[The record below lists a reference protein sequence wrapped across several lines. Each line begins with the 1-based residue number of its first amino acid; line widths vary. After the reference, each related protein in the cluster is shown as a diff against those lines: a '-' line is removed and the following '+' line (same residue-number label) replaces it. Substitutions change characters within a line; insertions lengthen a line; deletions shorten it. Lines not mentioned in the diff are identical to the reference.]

1 VRREVYRKSIHIAS
15 VALPLLVWLVPRSVA
30 ILVLVPAVAVA
41 LLIEALRLRFR
52 GPRYLFLRRTRTLL
66 RHRERRRLTGA
77 TWMATAYALALLF
90 FPTPIAV
97 LAMLY
102 NGLGDAAA
110 ALVGRRW
117 GRHRTRSGKS
127 LEGMGAALVVNLAI
141 GVLIPGILLLPAIL
155 GALAAA
161 LLELADLPP
170 DDNLWVVLGGGTV
183 VWAGMAAL
191 G

>member
-1 VRREVYRKSIHIAS
+1 LRREVYRKLIHIAS
-15 VALPLLVWLVPRSVA
+15 IALPLLVWVVPREVA
-30 ILVLVPAVAVA
+30 LAVLVPAALVA
-41 LLIEALRLRFR
+41 LLVEALRLSLR
-52 GPRYLFLRRTRTLL
+52 GPRYHFLSRTRTLL

-77 TWMATAYALALLF
+77 TYMALAYALALVF
-90 FPTPIAV
+90 FATPVAV

-117 GRHRTRSGKS
+117 GRHRLGSGKS
-127 LEGMGAALVVNLAI
+127 VEGAAAAFTVCLAAGVV
-141 GVLIPGILLLPAIL
+141 VPGIPFAAAAV

-170 DDNLWVVLGGGTV
+170 DDNLWVVLGGGGA
-183 VWAGMAAL
+183 VWGVML
-191 G
+191 FT